1 MTAQAECTIVVMPRD
16 RFSTTSACLDS
27 ILENT
32 PGPFE
37 LKALL
42 GGAPAH
48 LKARWLERYA
58 GRVDFT
64 FLPDFKNGAELR
76 NLALRTIRTPLAV
89 FLDTD
94 VYVRPNW
101 LDPLLQ
107 CQRETGADLVVPVVL
122 DRNDLI
128 HTAGNDF
135 FITYRNGQAY
145 GIMEL
150 RYAHHPVYSG
160 GTNLKRQDIAFGE
173 IHCHLVVAAT
183 AAKLGIYDER
193 LREGHEID
201 SGLTLSRHGR
211 RMMFEPRS
219 MVYLTYPEQLDDI
232 DDVSIYVWK
241 WDMPAMLEGWDYF
254 KKKWNIDVNPDGRYE
269 RYLRDVVNTR
279 VGRWTRR
286 WPSRFSI
293 AVDRARRRLRGALV
307 GR

>member
-1 MTAQAECTIVVMPRD
+1 M
-16 RFSTTSACLDS
+16 
-27 ILENT
+27 
-32 PGPFE
+32 
-37 LKALL
+37 L

-58 GRVDFT
+58 SRVDFT

-76 NLALRTIRTPLAV
+76 NLALRTIRTPLVV

-173 IHCHLVVAAT
+173 IHCQLVVAAT
-183 AAKLGIYDER
+183 AAKLGIYDEQ

-211 RMMFEPRS
+211 RMVFEPIF

-241 WDMPAMLEGWDYF
+241 WDMPTMLEGYGTTSRR
-254 KKKWNIDVNPDGRYE
+254 NGISTSIRMAATNAICAMSS
-269 RYLRDVVNTR
+269 TR
-279 VGRWTRR
+279 ASAAGTRR

-293 AVDRARRRLRGALV
+293 TVDRARRRLRGALV

>member
-1 MTAQAECTIVVMPRD
+1 MAAESPCTIVVTPRD
-16 RFSTTSACLDS
+16 RFGTTAACLDS
-27 ILENT
+27 IFENT
-32 PGPFE
+32 PEPFE
-37 LKALL
+37 LKALF

-48 LKARWLERYA
+48 LKERWLDRYA

-76 NLALRTIRTPLAV
+76 NLALSTIRTRLAV

-101 LDPLLQ
+101 LGPLLQ
-107 CQRETGADLVVPVVL
+107 CQRETDADLVVPVIL

-135 FITYRNGQAY
+135 FITYRDGQAY
-145 GIMEL
+145 GVMEL
-150 RYAHHPVYSG
+150 RYAHHPVYNG

-173 IHCHLVVAAT
+173 IHCQLVVAAT
-183 AAKLGIYDER
+183 ASQLGIYDER
-193 LREGHEID
+193 LREGHEMD

-211 RMMFEPRS
+211 RMVLEPRS
-219 MVYLTYPEQLDDI
+219 MVYLTYPDQLGDI
-232 DDVSIYVWK
+232 DDVGIYVWK
-241 WDMPAMLEGWDYF
+241 WDMTVMLDGWDYF

-269 RYLRDVVNTR
+269 RYLRNVVNTR
-279 VGRWTRR
+279 VGYWTRR

-293 AVDRARRRLRGALV
+293 AADRMRRQLRSVLL